1 MVDEKKLL
9 FCFVDEKKSFIKYK
23 VYFENVR
30 GVGWWHILLGGSL
43 ILKYFMFAFLLHHGC
58 SLQAMLCWI
67 LSSKL
72 K

>member
-1 MVDEKKLL
+1 
-9 FCFVDEKKSFIKYK
+9 VDEKKSFIKYK